1 MENKKIVPKL
11 DIKKYLTTEVL
22 GSVAGSS
29 VLVVMHT
36 DGEKCDTSKGCGC
49 TRKKFA
55 VRLVKCGIGFKLYR
69 IFNKNELRNYIQIP
83 DNKRKNYLFRPYKRY
98 RSLKFFRSS
107 FYLG

>member
-49 TRKKFA
+49 TRKK
-55 VRLVKCGIGFKLYR
+55 VCG
-69 IFNKNELRNYIQIP
+69 
-83 DNKRKNYLFRPYKRY
+83 
-98 RSLKFFRSS
+98 
-107 FYLG
+107 